1 VALEPFAFAVDAF
14 SPVVTELEL
23 SCIPPSSS
31 GRTPGTRAV
40 YRARALAVR
49 SGDTDSIRLSQR
61 ASPEVCNRQPSSSC
75 TKKIWLLTGGFPEFV
90 LGTRTPDL
98 VCGRLNGC
106 CWVWLGALAEALLF
120 TLSLVSLPVLA
131 LFSTCCVALD
141 PECWCDRSDCLG
153 CGCNLAWGGLRLFG
167 LGDGCLPSPY
177 CLVHALVPG
186 RWGWSSL
193 GSTVFFDLP
202 LTFSYV
208 FSWTFFCCFS
218 EALLRGR
225 WGRSGSPAVL
235 FLAFFSTLSC
245 CLAQALV
252 RGRYVCSG
260 SVSVF

>member
-1 VALEPFAFAVDAF
+1 MTLKPFALF
-14 SPVVTELEL
+14 SPVVTKLEL
-23 SCIPPSSS
+23 SCILPSSS
-31 GRTPGTRAV
+31 GRTPGTGAV

-61 ASPEVCNRQPSSSC
+61 ASSEVCNRQPSSSC

-90 LGTRTPDL
+90 LGTRFWLTTDL
-98 VCGRLNGC
+98 VCGRLNDC
-106 CWVWLGALAEALLF
+106 CWVWLGFLTEALLLI
-120 TLSLVSLPVLA
+120 LSLVSL
-131 LFSTCCVALD
+131 STCCVALN
-141 PECWCDRSDCLG
+141 PKCWCDRSDCLG
-153 CGCNLAWGGLRLFG
+153 RGCNLAEGGLRLFG

-186 RWGWSSL
+186 RWDWSSM
-193 GSTVFFDLP
+193 GSTVFFDLH

-208 FSWTFFCCFS
+208 FFWTFFCCFS

-252 RGRYVCSG
+252 RGR
-260 SVSVF
+260 